1 MGNEAPGSLRSDK
14 ICIIKNRAT
23 GATVLG
29 WEPAQAD
36 CGDLQINAEKI
47 LSAPALEWKRA
58 EHARHAHV

>member
-23 GATVLG
+23 GGAVSG

-36 CGDLQINAEKI
+36 CGDLQINAEKT
-47 LSAPALEWKRA
+47 LSAPELEQKQA
-58 EHARHAHV
+58 EHAGHARA